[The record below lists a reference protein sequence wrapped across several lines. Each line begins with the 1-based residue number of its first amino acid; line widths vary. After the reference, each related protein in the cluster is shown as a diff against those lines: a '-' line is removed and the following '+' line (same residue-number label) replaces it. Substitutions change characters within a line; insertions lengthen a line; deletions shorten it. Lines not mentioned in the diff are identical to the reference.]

1 MKKWF
6 FEVEDDTQQDL
17 YNEDYYI
24 DEVMNIEHTVI
35 RLLNNAVDS
44 EAMTIESL
52 QGICSLIDSLGF
64 IYRHNEKVQYENLT
78 KRLSIYHLFEDIR
91 NKLLSID
98 IYSKE
103 LYQESL
109 ITYLSD
115 KIMEIICDGD
125 VNKKIKEYLEKIDD
139 EESDGENNKELIS
152 V

>member
-6 FEVEDDTQQDL
+6 FEVEDDIQQDL

-35 RLLNNAVDS
+35 RLLDNAVDS

-78 KRLSIYHLFEDIR
+78 KRLSTYHLFEDIR
-91 NKLLSID
+91 DKLLSID
-98 IYSKE
+98 IYSNE

-109 ITYLSD
+109 ITYLND
-115 KIMEIICDGD
+115 KMMKIICDGD

-139 EESDGENNKELIS
+139 EDSEDEDNKEL
-152 V
+152 VTG